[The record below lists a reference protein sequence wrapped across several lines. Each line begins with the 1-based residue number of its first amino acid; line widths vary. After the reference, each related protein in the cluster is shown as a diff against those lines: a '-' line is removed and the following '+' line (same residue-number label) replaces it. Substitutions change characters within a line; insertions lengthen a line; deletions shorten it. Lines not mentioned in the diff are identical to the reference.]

1 MLKYKKNLTLSQGGL
16 DIGLKVGILAEIG
29 YMLHAARVCSGGISQ
44 IDVLEAGKITY
55 EDPSLLV
62 IRKVKTKMGGKKFLP
77 VWLSPRQMVVRW
89 NILMENKCK
98 KLLFLAKRI
107 KKASFKFNNYI
118 FSK

>member
-1 MLKYKKNLTLSQGGL
+1 MLKYKACHTLPQGGL

-62 IRKVKTKMGGKKFLP
+62 IRKVKMKMGGKKFLP

-89 NILMENKCK
+89 NILIENKCK
-98 KLLFLAKRI
+98 KLLFLAKRM